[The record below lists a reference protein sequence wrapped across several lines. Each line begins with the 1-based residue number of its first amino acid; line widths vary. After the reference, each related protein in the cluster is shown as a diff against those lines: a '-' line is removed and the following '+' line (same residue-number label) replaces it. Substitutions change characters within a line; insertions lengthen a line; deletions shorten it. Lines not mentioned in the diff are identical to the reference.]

1 MELGTPEII
10 SNSQRET
17 NYSKYSIHAHGPVIW
32 NIFLNKTEKIILSQ
46 HFFKCKIKN
55 LKKNLKKNLREFEE
69 ELSLFLKYIE
79 NEAILKHKGAS

>member
-1 MELGTPEII
+1 MELGTLEII

-17 NYSKYSIHAHGPVIW
+17 NYSKYCIHAHGPVIW

-46 HFFKCKIKN
+46 RFFKCKI
-55 LKKNLKKNLREFEE
+55 KNLKKNLREFEE

>member
-1 MELGTPEII
+1 M
-10 SNSQRET
+10 
-17 NYSKYSIHAHGPVIW
+17 
-32 NIFLNKTEKIILSQ
+32 LSQ

-79 NEAILKHKGAS
+79 NEAILKHEGAS